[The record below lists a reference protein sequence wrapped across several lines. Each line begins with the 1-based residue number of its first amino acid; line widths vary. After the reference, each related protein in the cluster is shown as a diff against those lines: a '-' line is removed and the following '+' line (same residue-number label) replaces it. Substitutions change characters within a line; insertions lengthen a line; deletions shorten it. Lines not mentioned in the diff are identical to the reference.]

1 MTDNIVLKRLTIDS
15 VLKPFDCD
23 VSDLNSF
30 FFDDSLNYLKQLLA
44 VTYVLED
51 ESNTIAYFSIL
62 NDKIINRDP
71 KTNQTI
77 SNTLVRKIP
86 NKKRWPSYPSVKI
99 ARFGVHKNYQ
109 NQGIGTEIIDFVK
122 QFFTTKNKTGC
133 RYITVDAHN
142 LSTGFYINNG
152 FKFLTPKDEND
163 ETRLMYFDLM
173 KFVR

>member
-1 MTDNIVLKRLTIDS
+1 MENKPTLKRITSKS

-23 VSDLNSF
+23 VPDLNDF
-30 FFDDSLNYLKQLLA
+30 FIDDSLNYLKQLLA

-51 ESNTIAYFSIL
+51 ETNTIAYFSIL

-77 SNTLVRKIP
+77 SNTLARKIP
-86 NKKRWPSYPSVKI
+86 NEKRWPSYPSVKI

-109 NQGIGTEIIDFVK
+109 NLRIGSKLLNFLK
-122 QFFTTKNKTGC
+122 QFFITKNKTGC
-133 RYITVDAHN
+133 RYMTVDAHN
-142 LSTGFYINNG
+142 VATGFYSNNG
-152 FKFLTPKDEND
+152 FKFLTPKDETE

-173 KFVR
+173 TFAR